1 MASVKWHFKSAL
13 YDRGGST
20 AVEFA
25 LVFPVGLIFFCGL
38 IAYGLYFSAAHS
50 VQQLAADAA
59 RASVGGLDDAERA
72 NIARAHI
79 ASSSGSYPFLKLNR
93 LTVSA
98 QPLPADPAQFQVR
111 LAFDS
116 GDLPIWVFSGLIPLP
131 PKTIERTAIIAR
143 GGF

>member
-1 MASVKWHFKSAL
+1 MSFLKTHFRRAL
-13 YDRGGST
+13 RDRGASA

-38 IAYGLYFSAAHS
+38 IAYGLYFSAANS

-59 RASVGGLDDAERA
+59 RASVGGLNDAERVT
-72 NIARAHI
+72 IARAHV
-79 ASSSGSYPFLKLNR
+79 ASSGGSYPLLNLNR
-93 LTVSA
+93 ITVSA
-98 QPLPADPAQFQVR
+98 QPLAADPAQFQVR
-111 LAFDS
+111 IAFDS

-131 PKTIERTAIIAR
+131 NKTIERTAIISR